1 VCGLLVSLMLIT
13 LEGDPL
19 GHLIHHSRCEV
30 DPLGHLNH
38 HSRSARA
45 LCRDVRALCR
55 GAS

>member
-1 VCGLLVSLMLIT
+1 MCGLLVSLMLIT